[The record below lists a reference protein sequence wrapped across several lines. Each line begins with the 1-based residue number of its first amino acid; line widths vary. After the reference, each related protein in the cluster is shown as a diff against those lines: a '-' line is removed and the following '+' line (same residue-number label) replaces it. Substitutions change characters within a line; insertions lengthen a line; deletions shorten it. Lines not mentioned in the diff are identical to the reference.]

1 MPSPFT
7 RHGPATPV
15 FPVVVAVPHAGRHYS
30 SSLIADAAVP
40 LSRLRLLEDRRA
52 DLLVAGL
59 IEQGATIF
67 VATHARALIDLNR
80 DPLEI
85 DPGMIDGLVPEGL
98 LQSSRTRNGLGLIPR
113 HVGHSAPLW
122 RRKFPYEEIR
132 RRITAVHRPY
142 HDAIAASLAAAR
154 ARFGVA
160 ILLDCHSMPP
170 IRPAERAMRAPAI
183 VIGDRFGRS
192 ADGALGDLVE
202 SLARQA
208 GFPVARNSP
217 YAGGYS
223 LDLHGAPRKHVHA
236 LQIEI
241 DRSRYLDPALE
252 EAGPG
257 LPAARALV
265 MRIFEALCE
274 DPQAL
279 QRPVAAE

>member
-1 MPSPFT
+1 MLPPFT
-7 RHGPATPV
+7 HHGPAAPV

-40 LSRLRLLEDRRA
+40 LARLRMLEDRHA
-52 DLLVAGL
+52 DLLVTGL
-59 IEQGATIF
+59 IERGATVF

-80 DPLEI
+80 DPREI
-85 DPGMIDGLVPEGL
+85 DPSMIDGIAPEGI

-113 HVGHSAPLW
+113 HIGHSAPLW
-122 RRKFPYEEIR
+122 RRKLPYAEIQ
-132 RRITAVHRPY
+132 RRIADIHQPY
-142 HDAIAASLAAAR
+142 HDAIARSLAAAR

-170 IRPAERAMRAPAI
+170 IRPAERWMPSPAI

-192 ADGALGDLVE
+192 AHGALGDLVE
-202 SLARQA
+202 HLARQA
-208 GFPVARNSP
+208 GFPVARNTP

-223 LDLHGAPRKHVHA
+223 LDHHGAPRNHVHA

-241 DRSRYLDPALE
+241 DRSSYLDPALE
-252 EAGPG
+252 EAGDG

-265 MRIFEALCE
+265 MRIFASLCE
-274 DPQAL
+274 DSQAI